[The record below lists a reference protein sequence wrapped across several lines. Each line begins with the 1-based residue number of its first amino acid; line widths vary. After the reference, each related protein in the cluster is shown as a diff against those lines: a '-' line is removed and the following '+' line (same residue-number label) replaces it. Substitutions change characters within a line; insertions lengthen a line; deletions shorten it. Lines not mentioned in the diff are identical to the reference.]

1 MGPPGQIEM
10 SRWILKFLL
19 IIIIYFL
26 IVPTL
31 VAQTGPGQYT
41 EEAPLG
47 SWNILGPDTA
57 VGLGSGFCRLARV
70 ASGEVI
76 YSNPALL
83 TQLPPFTFSLS
94 SSFNQTQ
101 LFSYWL
107 VNTGV
112 IATRGNLTARTW
124 QLDHFGL
131 SWRAGHW
138 TIGLGVALT
147 ENYGRPGLEYRY
159 VYNQVVYNQMQ
170 IWQVGHLSGYAVSLA
185 GRLSQNL
192 SLGASLIYERGY
204 LERSLDEFWT
214 QDEIQLLDYR
224 YLKITGFRVVAGL
237 SYEINNRLSLGLSLS
252 PPYIRKDK
260 GESRLTYLTALTEIE
275 TESQASDR
283 ITRPLTIGLGG
294 KLVINQH
301 LDAYLDILYFGWKR
315 YHFSYFGE
323 DQFRNFRDTVRT
335 GAGLEYRTRFR
346 FLGRIW
352 ASPYYLGLAVDP
364 QPDLEVRSTYYFLT
378 FGSGLQSEL
387 LGLSFSAALGL
398 ESGSGHALKRH
409 KLAITLDFHPDLKKN
424 SGNTK

>member
-1 MGPPGQIEM
+1 MR
-10 SRWILKFLL
+10 RWTLKYLL

-26 IVPTL
+26 IIPTL
-31 VAQTGPGQYT
+31 LAQTRPGQYT

-57 VGLGSGFCRLARV
+57 AGLGSGFCRLARIT
-70 ASGEVI
+70 SGEVI

-83 TQLPPFTFSLS
+83 TQLPALTFSLS

-112 IATRGNLTARTW
+112 ISTRGNLTARAW
-124 QLDHFGL
+124 QLDHLGL
-131 SWRAGHW
+131 SWRVGRW

-170 IWQVGHLSGYAVSLA
+170 IWQVGHLSGYAISLA
-185 GRLSQNL
+185 SRLTQKM

-214 QDEIQLLDYR
+214 QEEIQLLDYR
-224 YLKITGFRVVAGL
+224 YQKITGFRVVAGL
-237 SYEINNRLSLGLSLS
+237 GYEISNRLSLGLSLS
-252 PPYIRKDK
+252 PPYIRKVK
-260 GESRLTYLTALTEIE
+260 GESSLTYITPLTEIE
-275 TESQASDR
+275 TRSQASDR
-283 ITRPLTIGLGG
+283 IKRPLIAGFGG
-294 KLVINQH
+294 KLVITQH

-315 YHFSYFGE
+315 YRFSYFGE
-323 DQFRNFRDTVRT
+323 DQLRNFGDTVRI

-346 FLGRIW
+346 FLGRTW
-352 ASPYYLGLAVDP
+352 ASPYYLGLAVDS
-364 QPDLEVRSTYYFLT
+364 QPDLEVRSTYYLLT
-378 FGSGLQSEL
+378 FGSGLKNEL
-387 LGLSFSAALGL
+387 FGLSFSTALGL
-398 ESGSGHALKRH
+398 ESGSGHTLKRH
-409 KLAITLDFHPDLKKN
+409 KLAITLDFHPELKKDAR
-424 SGNTK
+424 KIK

>member
-1 MGPPGQIEM
+1 MGLSWHFDM
-10 SRWILKFLL
+10 RNWTLRFLL
-19 IIIIYFL
+19 TIIICSSVI
-26 IVPTL
+26 PTL
-31 VAQTGPGQYT
+31 IAQTGPGQYT

-47 SWNILGPDTA
+47 SWNILGPETA
-57 VGLGSGFCRLARV
+57 AGLGSGFCRLARIT
-70 ASGEVI
+70 SGEVI

-83 TQLPPFTFSLS
+83 TQLPPLTFSLS

-112 IATRGNLTARTW
+112 ISTRGNLTARTW
-124 QLDHFGL
+124 QLDHLGL
-131 SWRAGHW
+131 SWRSGRW
-138 TIGLGVALT
+138 TIGLGAALT

-170 IWQVGHLSGYAVSLA
+170 IWQVGHLSGYAIGLA
-185 GRLSQNL
+185 GRLNQRL

-214 QDEIQLLDYR
+214 QEEIQLLDYR
-224 YLKITGFRVVAGL
+224 YQKITGFRVVAGL
-237 SYEINNRLSLGLSLS
+237 GYEISNRLSLGLSLS
-252 PPYIRKDK
+252 PPYIRKVK
-260 GESRLTYLTALTEIE
+260 GESSLTYITPLTEIE
-275 TESQASDR
+275 TRSQASDR
-283 ITRPLTIGLGG
+283 IKRPLIAGFGG
-294 KLVINQH
+294 KLVITQH

-315 YHFSYFGE
+315 YRFSYFGE
-323 DQFRNFRDTVRT
+323 DQPRNFRNTVRI

-346 FLGRIW
+346 FLGRTW

-378 FGSGLQSEL
+378 FGSGLKNEL
-387 LGLSFSAALGL
+387 LGLSFSAALGM

-409 KLAITLDFHPDLKKN
+409 TLAITLDFHPDLKKN
-424 SGNTK
+424 SRKIK

>member
-1 MGPPGQIEM
+1 MR
-10 SRWILKFLL
+10 RWTLKFLL

-26 IVPTL
+26 IIPTL
-31 VAQTGPGQYT
+31 MAQTGPGQYT

-47 SWNILGPDTA
+47 SWNIFGPDTA
-57 VGLGSGFCRLARV
+57 AGLGSGFCRLAR
-70 ASGEVI
+70 ATFSEVI

-83 TQLPPFTFSLS
+83 TRLPPLTFSLS

-112 IATRGNLTARTW
+112 IATRGNLTARAW
-124 QLDHFGL
+124 QVDHLGL
-131 SWRAGHW
+131 SWRAGRW

-170 IWQVGHLSGYAVSLA
+170 IWQVGHLSGYAISLA
-185 GRLSQNL
+185 SRLTRKL

-214 QDEIQLLDYR
+214 QEEIQLLDYR
-224 YLKITGFRVVAGL
+224 YQKITGFRAVAGL
-237 SYEINNRLSLGLSLS
+237 GYEISDRLSLGFSLS
-252 PPYIRKDK
+252 PPYIRKVK
-260 GESRLTYLTALTEIE
+260 GESSLTYLTPLTEIE
-275 TESQASDR
+275 TRSQASDR
-283 ITRPLTIGLGG
+283 IRRPLIAGFGG

-301 LDAYLDILYFGWKR
+301 LDAYLDILYFGWKHYR
-315 YHFSYFGE
+315 FSYFGE
-323 DQFRNFRDTVRT
+323 DQLRNFRDTVRI

-346 FLGRIW
+346 FLGRTW

-378 FGSGLQSEL
+378 FGSGLKNEL

-409 KLAITLDFHPDLKKN
+409 KLAITLDFYPDLKKN
-424 SGNTK
+424 SGKIK

>member
-1 MGPPGQIEM
+1 M
-10 SRWILKFLL
+10 RKRTVKFLFIL
-19 IIIIYFL
+19 IIYSVFL
-26 IVPTL
+26 TTL
-31 VAQTGPGQYT
+31 LAQTGPGQYT

-57 VGLGSGFCRLARV
+57 ASLGSGFCRLARV
-70 ASGEVI
+70 TSGEVL

-83 TQLPPFTFSLS
+83 AHLPPLTFSLS
-94 SSFNQTQ
+94 FSFNQTQ

-124 QLDHFGL
+124 QVDHLGL
-131 SWRAGHW
+131 SWRWGRW
-138 TIGLGVALT
+138 TFGLGAALT

-170 IWQVGHLSGYAVSLA
+170 IWQVGHLSGYGVSLA
-185 GRLSQNL
+185 VRLIPNL

-224 YLKITGFRVVAGL
+224 YQKITGFRVMAGL

-252 PPYIRKDK
+252 PPYIRKVK
-260 GESRLTYLTALTEIE
+260 GESRLAYLTALTDIE
-275 TESQASDR
+275 TVSQASDR
-283 ITRPLTIGLGG
+283 ITRPLIIGLGG
-294 KLVINQH
+294 KLAINEH
-301 LDAYLDILYFGWKR
+301 LDAYLEALLFGWKGYR
-315 YHFSYFGE
+315 FSYFGE
-323 DQFRNFRDTVRT
+323 EQSRNFRNTVRI
-335 GAGLEYRTRFR
+335 GSGLEYRTRFR
-346 FLGRIW
+346 FLGRTW

-364 QPDLEVRSTYYFLT
+364 QPDLEARSTYYFLT

-387 LGLSFSAALGL
+387 LALNFSAALGL

-409 KLAITLDFHPDLKKN
+409 KISLTLEFHPNAKKN
-424 SGNTK
+424 FRENEE